1 MNSAF
6 QSLMREATRLTKT
19 GQLAEATAA
28 IQLALR
34 GEAAQENVRD
44 NNEAATGNRIFEGDF
59 RVVEPEIRVSGA
71 PPDIEP
77 AVQAKQSAR
86 TAPPGYV
93 EQSAQTEP
101 PIYARQ
107 SAETELEGQFLSG
120 SYRNHAGT
128 RSYKLY
134 VPSGQR
140 DHASALIV
148 MLHGCT
154 QDPDDFAV
162 GTRMNELAETHKC
175 LVLYPAQAQT
185 ANGSKCWNWFKSTDQ
200 NRGRGEP
207 AIIAGMTREI
217 AAAYHVDS
225 QRICIAG
232 LSAGGAMAVVMA
244 MSYPDLYAAVGVHS
258 GLPYAIA
265 RDVPTAFA
273 AMKAGRK
280 GAQASTPEHD
290 SRVVPAI
297 VFHGDRDHTV
307 HPRNGEQ
314 VTTQWVQTATAG
326 TLEPPKVS
334 VQRGQVPSGRAY
346 TRSIYADESGQSLA
360 EYWLIHG
367 AGHAWSGGSNS
378 GTYTDPKGPD
388 ASSEM
393 LRFFFEHPM
402 RLRH

>member
-1 MNSAF
+1 MKSAF
-6 QSLMREATRLTKT
+6 QSLMREATRLTQA

-34 GEAAQENVRD
+34 GEAPQENVRD
-44 NNEAATGNRIFEGDF
+44 NEATIGKRIFEGDF
-59 RVVEPEIRVSGA
+59 RVIEPEIRVLDA
-71 PPDIEP
+71 PSHIEP
-77 AVQAKQSAR
+77 GIQATQSAQ
-86 TAPPGYV
+86 TAPPV
-93 EQSAQTEP
+93 HAKESAQTEP
-101 PIYARQ
+101 PIHAKQ
-107 SAETELEGQFLSG
+107 SAQTELDGRFLSG
-120 SYRNHAGT
+120 SYRNHAGS

-140 DHASALIV
+140 SEASALIV

-154 QDPDDFAV
+154 QDPDDLAA

-200 NRGRGEP
+200 NRGCGEP

-217 AAAYHVDS
+217 AARYHADP

-232 LSAGGAMAVVMA
+232 LSAGGAMAVVMG

-265 RDVPTAFA
+265 NDLPTAFA
-273 AMKAGRK
+273 AMKARRK
-280 GAQASTPEHD
+280 AAQATTPEHD

-307 HPRNGEQ
+307 HPCNGEQ
-314 VTTQWVQTATAG
+314 VTTQWVQNTTAG
-326 TLEPPKVS
+326 APVPPKVS
-334 VQRGQVPSGRAY
+334 VQRGRVPGGRAY
-346 TRSIYADESGQSLA
+346 TRSIYEDENGQPLA
-360 EYWLIHG
+360 EHWLIHG

-393 LRFFFEHPM
+393 LRFFLEHPM